1 MIRLKDLMMETL
13 LKEYIDTD
21 MTKLM
26 AYLNSTPEQKFRE
39 LEMTIGYDAM
49 IEYYVGNSDFRRGW
63 KSNEEEVMK
72 EDEWDSYG
80 SFDVMRVKN
89 KEDYEAIFKF
99 YLLRIAGMDLERLYN
114 SLDIGPENI
123 PSWYWMGEPQLVKNQ
138 WLVHG
143 TSQTDA
149 MFMAKQG
156 FIRGVKDW
164 RKLGLTTWFDGKSAE
179 KKLGGYNFAYTVE
192 DFAQYGLE
200 GYTVKYGDG
209 TILVFRASGIR
220 SFHTADD
227 EMQTIFNGK
236 TARDIVPI
244 YDKMGSLRI
253 YSKKR
258 KELITFNNHMDA
270 VNWVVNNYDQY
281 RKAIG
286 WEKPIRKGN
295 RK

>member
-1 MIRLKDLMMETL
+1 MIRLKDILMETL
-13 LKEYIDTD
+13 LREYVDTD

-39 LEMTIGYDAM
+39 LEMTIGYDPM
-49 IEYYVGNSDFRRGW
+49 IEYYIGNSDVRQGW
-63 KSNEEEVMK
+63 KTDEEEVMK

-89 KEDYEAIFKF
+89 NEDYGAISKF
-99 YLLRIAGMDLERLYN
+99 YLLRMAGMGLESLYN
-114 SLDIGPENI
+114 SLDIGSENI
-123 PSWYWMGEPQLVKNQ
+123 PSWYWLEEPQLVKNQ

-143 TSQTDA
+143 TSEMDA
-149 MFMAKQG
+149 MFMAKKG

-164 RKLGLTTWFDGKSAE
+164 TKLGLTTWFDGRSAE
-179 KKLGGYNFAYTVE
+179 KRAGGYNFAYTIE
-192 DFAQYGLE
+192 DFERYGIDGSGIGE
-200 GYTVKYGDG
+200 VKYGDG

-220 SFHTADD
+220 SFHSSDG

-236 TARDIVPI
+236 TARDIVPV
-244 YDKMGSLRI
+244 YATMGKLYI
-253 YSKKR
+253 FSKER
-258 KELITFNNHMDA
+258 KPLAKFDRYIDA

-286 WEKPIRKGN
+286 WEKPNK
-295 RK
+295 

>member
-1 MIRLKDLMMETL
+1 METL
-13 LKEYIDTD
+13 LREYIDTD

-39 LEMTIGYDAM
+39 LENTIGYDPM
-49 IEYYVGNSDFRRGW
+49 IEYYVGNSDVRQSW
-63 KSNEEEVMK
+63 ETYEEEVIK

-89 KEDYEAIFKF
+89 KEDYGAIFKF
-99 YLLRIAGMDLERLYN
+99 YLLRMAGMGLESLYN
-114 SLDIGPENI
+114 SLDIGSEHI
-123 PSWYWMGEPQLVKNQ
+123 PSWYWLEEPELVKNQ

-143 TSQTDA
+143 TSELDA
-149 MFMAKQG
+149 AFMAKQG

-164 RKLGLTTWFDGKSAE
+164 TKLGLTTWFDGKSAE

-192 DFAQYGLE
+192 DFKQYGLDGSE
-200 GYTVKYGDG
+200 VKYGDG
-209 TILVFRASGIR
+209 TILMFRASGIR
-220 SFHTADD
+220 SFHSSDD

-244 YDKMGSLRI
+244 FERMGDLLI
-253 YSKKR
+253 FSKEK
-258 KELITFNNHMDA
+258 KILATFKDYETA

-286 WEKPIRKGN
+286 WEKPNK
-295 RK
+295 

>member
-1 MIRLKDLMMETL
+1 MMETL
-13 LKEYIDTD
+13 LREYVDSD
-21 MTKLM
+21 VVKLQQ
-26 AYLNSTPEQKFRE
+26 YLNSTPEQKFRE
-39 LEMTIGYDAM
+39 LENTIGYDAM
-49 IEYYVGNSDFRRGW
+49 IEYYVWNSDVRKNQEIAER
-63 KSNEEEVMK
+63 K
-72 EDEWDSYG
+72 EWDSYG

-89 KEDYEAIFKF
+89 KKDYEAIIKF
-99 YLLRIAGMDLERLYN
+99 YLLRMAGMGLESLYN
-114 SLDIGPENI
+114 SLDIGSENI
-123 PSWYWMGEPQLVKNQ
+123 PSWYWLEEPELVKNQ

-143 TSQTDA
+143 TSQLDA
-149 MFMAKQG
+149 AFMAKQG

-192 DFAQYGLE
+192 DFAAYGLDGDE
-200 GYTVKYGDG
+200 VKYGDG

-220 SFHTADD
+220 SFHSADD

-236 TARDIVPI
+236 TATDIVPI
-244 YDKMGSLRI
+244 YDMMGSLRI

-258 KELITFNNHMDA
+258 KELITFSNHIDA

-286 WEKPIRKGN
+286 WEKPRK
-295 RK
+295 